1 MDENIV
7 RSRQK
12 KASGSNNQTPVEEKE
27 ETSMKKRKQPAENY
41 DFGAIQ
47 KVPANVQEIMNSRF
61 PRLFFWELYFG

>member
-12 KASGSNNQTPVEEKE
+12 KASGSSNQTSSEEKE
-27 ETSMKKRKQPAENY
+27 ETSMKKRKQMVENY

>member
-12 KASGSNNQTPVEEKE
+12 VTSGSSHQTPGQEKE
-27 ETSMKKRKQPAENY
+27 ETSMKKRKQMVENY

-47 KVPANVQEIMNSRF
+47 KVPVNVQEIMNSRF